1 MGDEEVDDE
10 VEDEEDVSNDIHVAC
25 PSLPGLIFCFT
36 WTWSVV
42 KSKHRFFKKT
52 YCKFEQLLC

>member
-10 VEDEEDVSNDIHVAC
+10 VEDEEGVSNDIHVAC

-36 WTWSVV
+36 NLNNCSAIRT
-42 KSKHRFFKKT
+42 
-52 YCKFEQLLC
+52 CD